1 MINYVRL
8 TKEITSA
15 RARFTSA
22 SGACPLFLSG
32 VVQDSKGRRLTL
44 KGEPDGCPVVQIER
58 RPFIASATGIGL
70 GLSSR

>member
-44 KGEPDGCPVVQIER
+44 KGEPTDVRSCR
-58 RPFIASATGIGL
+58 
-70 GLSSR
+70 SSDDHSSPPPQE

>member
-32 VVQDSKGRRLTL
+32 VVQDSKSPSGKFGFLISGLVR
-44 KGEPDGCPVVQIER
+44 
-58 RPFIASATGIGL
+58 SA
-70 GLSSR
+70 